1 MSGLQ
6 GTVLGRIARATR
18 LRVAALKRR
27 ESLAALRRRA
37 LSTPEPLDFAAP
49 FKTPGRHVIA
59 EVKLASPSQGA
70 IAPGMDPVAAAEQ
83 YAANGASALSVLTEP
98 CFFGG
103 SPAHLRLIRS
113 AVRIPLLMKDFVLDE
128 YQLYLARAS
137 GADAVLLI
145 AALWDERRLRRLIRL
160 SRKLGLAVL
169 VEAHTPCER
178 RRALASGAD
187 LVGINT
193 RDLRTLRVDLRT
205 ARDLAPRRGER
216 ALFICESGIRSIR
229 DIAALSPLGYRGF
242 LVGTA
247 LMRTGRPGRA
257 LAALLGRPPAR
268 PGTRVKVC
276 GITRL
281 KDAREA
287 ARLGAWAV
295 GLVFHPRSPRFVPFS
310 RAKTLLKSLPKSLV
324 RVGVFLDPGEAELRR
339 AVKLPLDLIQVQGR
353 GHSAAS
359 RIFGSDRM
367 IRSLPLRSSGDGRRA
382 LGAKAAFLLADRPRD
397 PHARPAG
404 MAPDWG
410 LARGLCRARPRTLLA
425 GGLTPENAA
434 AAISRAR
441 PWGLDVSS
449 GVESSPGIKDKVL
462 LRRFFRSVRIADREI
477 TRERAA

>member
-6 GTVLGRIARATR
+6 GTVLGRIARVTG

-27 ESLAALRRRA
+27 EGLAALRRRA
-37 LSTPEPLDFAAP
+37 LSTPEPLDFTAP

-59 EVKLASPSQGA
+59 EVKLASPSQGS

-98 CFFGG
+98 RFFGG

-113 AVRIPLLMKDFVLDE
+113 AVRIPLLMKDFVVEE

-145 AALWDERRLRRLIRL
+145 AALLDERRLRELIRL
-160 SRKLGLAVL
+160 ARMLGLAVL
-169 VEAHTPCER
+169 VEAHTPSER

-193 RDLRTLRVDLRT
+193 RDLKTLRVDLRT

-216 ALFICESGIRSIR
+216 ALFICESGIGSAR
-229 DIAALSPLGYRGF
+229 DIAALARLGYRGF

-247 LMRTGRPGRA
+247 LMRTGKPGRA
-257 LAALLGRPPAR
+257 LAALLGRPPVR

-281 KDAREA
+281 MDAREA

-310 RAKTLLKSLPKSLV
+310 RAKGLLKSLPKSLV
-324 RVGVFLDPGEAELRR
+324 RVGVFLDPGEAELRG
-339 AVKLPLDLIQVQGR
+339 ASKLSLDLVQVQGR
-353 GHSAAS
+353 GYPAAA
-359 RIFGSDRM
+359 RIFGEDRLV
-367 IRSLPLRSSGDGRRA
+367 RSLPLRSAGDGRRA
-382 LGAKAAFLLADRPRD
+382 LGVRSAFFLADRPRD
-397 PHARPAG
+397 PAARIFG
-404 MAPDWG
+404 EKPDWG
-410 LARGLCRARPRTLLA
+410 IAARLAAKRPRTLLA
-425 GGLTPENAA
+425 GGLTPENAR
-434 AAISRAR
+434 AAIARAR
-441 PWGLDVSS
+441 PWGVDVSS
-449 GVESSPGIKDKVL
+449 GVESSPGIKDKAL
-462 LRRFFRSVRIADREI
+462 LRRFFKSVQTADRE
-477 TRERAA
+477 EGA